1 MGHNQNPFK
10 KIFIITAIYIIF
22 SIIIVFIFIYLNR
35 PYGGQQT
42 NINGLTNN
50 SSDAEILNTI
60 KYNLYQVIQY
70 NNSSVDPSSVSDVN
84 IRKDSR
90 IDNYNKDTNVHTVF
104 FLIDIPSLSQ
114 TYQVNYQ
121 WSESNDADFDEWGI
135 NVSCPTKDQLI
146 YPAFDCQ
153 DMFTKMAGSNDPIME
168 ILPYYGPRFRIT
180 ATTADNK
187 VTSVDIKLL
196 ICIDSEIPAYKAEA
210 EKWLTK
216 NGIDIKNYNL
226 KFTSCD

>member
-1 MGHNQNPFK
+1 MGNNQNPFK
-10 KIFIITAIYIIF
+10 KILIIVVTYIIL
-22 SIIIVFIFIYLNR
+22 STVIVFIFIYLNK
-35 PYGGQQT
+35 PYSGQQT
-42 NINGLTNN
+42 NINNLPTKNLN
-50 SSDAEILNTI
+50 SRSIENIKYSLYRII
-60 KYNLYQVIQY
+60 KYNNPSI
-70 NNSSVDPSSVSDVN
+70 DPSSLTDVN
-84 IRKDSR
+84 VRENSYT
-90 IDNYNKDTNVHTVF
+90 DNYDEKNQIYTIA
-104 FLIDIPSLSQ
+104 FLVDIPSLLQ
-114 TYQVNYQ
+114 TYEVNHQ
-121 WSESNDADFDEWGI
+121 WSPNKNADLDEWGS
-135 NVSCPTKDQLI
+135 NVSCPTEAQLI

-153 DMFTKMAGSNDPIME
+153 DMFTQMAGSNDPIMK

-226 KFTSCD
+226 KFTSCN